1 MNLKQTWI
9 DIIDEVSKEL
19 PRPQVLT
26 WFKNTALLEK
36 QEGVLKIGLPL
47 PYFLNWH
54 QTHLAKKI
62 LKAAQMMDAS
72 VKELHYEVNISLNEQ
87 HPLAI
92 DILKHFP
99 TGPGRKLPKAN
110 LTKSKEGVLSKILN
124 PQYTLDGFI
133 TSPENRLAHAACQN
147 VAKYPGQNYNPLF
160 IYGGVGLGKTH
171 LLQATG
177 NEILKNDPTAF
188 VVYTTTEE
196 FANEVIQAMRSKNME
211 HIRKKYRRVDVLII
225 DDIQFIANKDKT
237 EEEFFHTFNALYES
251 GKQIIISS
259 DRPPHELKLLS
270 ERLTSRFE
278 SGMTIDV
285 RMPDYEARLAILMEK
300 CRESQVFINQG
311 VLEFMA
317 MNITHSVRALEGV
330 LNRAIADYLLMNTSP
345 TIQSVAA
352 LLKNTPSK
360 EAELAM
366 FGMEANGNQP
376 KEAVNLDSL
385 IDSVVNYFSIRKEEV
400 TGTSRSRDL
409 LVPRQVIM
417 YLANTKL
424 RISLVKIGQA
434 LGNRNHTTVMHGVG
448 RIKEQLKNDRQLLRD
463 INAITREVGIL

>member
-1 MNLKQTWI
+1 MSLKQTWV

-36 QEGVLKIGLPL
+36 QNSVLRIGLPL
-47 PYFLNWH
+47 PYFLSWH
-54 QTHLAKKI
+54 QTHLAPKI
-62 LKAAQMMDAS
+62 LKAAKTIDPLVQ
-72 VKELHYEVNISLNEQ
+72 ELHYEVDISLNED
-87 HPLAI
+87 HPLTV

-110 LTKSKEGVLSKILN
+110 LTKSKEGVISKILN

-177 NEILKNDPTAF
+177 NEIIKNDPHAF

-196 FANEVIQAMRSKNME
+196 FTNEVIQAMRSKNME

-237 EEEFFHTFNALYES
+237 EEEFFHTFNALYEA

-285 RMPDYEARLAILMEK
+285 QMPDYEARLAILMEK
-300 CRESQVFINQG
+300 CKEAQVFINQS
-311 VLEFMA
+311 VLDFMA

-330 LNRAIADYLLMNTSP
+330 LNRIIADYLLLNTSP
-345 TIQSVAA
+345 TIQSVSA

-360 EAELAM
+360 EAELTVV
-366 FGMEANGNQP
+366 GMDP
-376 KEAVNLDSL
+376 KGEQQVEPVTLDSL
-385 IDSVVNYFSIRKEEV
+385 IDSVVDYFSIARHDV
-400 TGTSRSRDL
+400 VGTSRSRDL

-424 RISLVKIGQA
+424 RMSLVKIGQA
-434 LGNRNHTTVMHGVG
+434 LGNRNHTTVMHGVS

-463 INAITREVGIL
+463 VNAITREVGIN